1 MHAYQD
7 SKWRARCEV
16 MAAPGP
22 PSGEVSRTV
31 STGHDL
37 LGDTERERTRRGR
50 RGGDPIEPSAR
61 IGKSRSPE
69 ENPTPPEPMSESDV
83 SRLATFFSL
92 ALVAS
97 VSPYWF
103 ARQFS

>member
-1 MHAYQD
+1 MASQMRGDGRSAPAVRRGVTDRQHG
-7 SKWRARCEV
+7 ARRR
-16 MAAPGP
+16 GY
-22 PSGEVSRTV
+22 
-31 STGHDL
+31 DL

-83 SRLATFFSL
+83 SRRATFFSL